1 MPINTT
7 FKAAI
12 QRLAELAGHDQ
23 PGYVS
28 VRAASQLAN
37 ILSPAN
43 PKHGDILHAL
53 NDDQPQADHA
63 ALLDQPA
70 QHDEHPYACYVRKTE
85 EAEETEESEES
96 DESEGANQDDE
107 PP

>member
-1 MPINTT
+1 MPVNTT

-12 QRLAELAGHDQ
+12 QRLAELAAHDQ

-53 NDDQPQADHA
+53 NDDQAGASPIAVSQRPEPPTENPCAVFCT
-63 ALLDQPA
+63 
-70 QHDEHPYACYVRKTE
+70 DEDDE
-85 EAEETEESEES
+85 EDE
-96 DESEGANQDDE
+96 ESEGANQDDE

>member
-28 VRAASQLAN
+28 VRAAGQLAN
-37 ILSPAN
+37 LLSPAN
-43 PKHGDILHAL
+43 PRHGDIMHNL
-53 NDDQPQADHA
+53 NGDPSAPLSTPASRAPEPPAENPCADYRAPDDHPSGD
-63 ALLDQPA
+63 
-70 QHDEHPYACYVRKTE
+70 DEVTE
-85 EAEETEESEES
+85 D
-96 DESEGANQDDE
+96 DESEGADQDDE